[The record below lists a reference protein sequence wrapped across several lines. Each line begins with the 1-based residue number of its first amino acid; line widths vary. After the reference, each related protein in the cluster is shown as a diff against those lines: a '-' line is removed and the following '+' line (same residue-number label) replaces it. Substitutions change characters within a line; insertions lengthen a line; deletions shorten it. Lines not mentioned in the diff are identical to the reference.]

1 MSDGSNVR
9 WTHARP
15 YVLFTFV
22 IVAVDQWSKLAAW
35 QVDSS
40 VGATRNPSYALG
52 IVDGPAHMLA
62 IGSLATLAIFVT
74 LVARWALRLGVSPL
88 IPGLVIGGMVGNI
101 LDRIVL
107 GSVRDFLVTPWVI
120 CNVADL
126 AIAGGLVAFLVAFGW
141 RMQHL
146 RGMTAATSLYART
159 RS

>member
-1 MSDGSNVR
+1 MRSAS
-9 WTHARP
+9 WTARHP
-15 YVLFTFV
+15 L
-22 IVAVDQWSKLAAW
+22 
-35 QVDSS
+35 
-40 VGATRNPSYALG
+40 
-52 IVDGPAHMLA
+52 LA

-74 LVARWALRLGVSPL
+74 LVARWALRLGISPL

-126 AIAGGLVAFLVAFGW
+126 AIAGGLVAFVVAFG
-141 RMQHL
+141 L
-146 RGMTAATSLYART
+146 RLPQSREMTAAALMYGRT